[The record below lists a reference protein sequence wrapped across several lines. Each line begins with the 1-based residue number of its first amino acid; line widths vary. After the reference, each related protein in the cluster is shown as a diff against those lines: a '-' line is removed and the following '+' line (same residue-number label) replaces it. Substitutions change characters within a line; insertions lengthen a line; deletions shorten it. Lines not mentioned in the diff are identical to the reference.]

1 MERAE
6 NESGGEST
14 GGVEGRSSEGARCK
28 RGGSDSKLKNM
39 REMPGTNEM
48 RRMSHSDSKGAD
60 WLEIL
65 VEGDSIH
72 DKYNEERGQKLPN
85 EGHSRLRVGQ
95 RANCDESGGGGRQAQ
110 PQKASS
116 DDRSDQ
122 LSADECEGIRIAD
135 AVGSSESSSDGG
147 VDVSSADVGNGI
159 QNDGEGEA
167 VPDGAR
173 SQAVLSGIG
182 DAGSTKEL
190 KQERSYEFRHHTLDG
205 LAHTL
210 LPIAH
215 IQRSKKQTNLIRG
228 PLRLVLRS
236 NNMK

>member
-1 MERAE
+1 
-6 NESGGEST
+6 
-14 GGVEGRSSEGARCK
+14 
-28 RGGSDSKLKNM
+28 
-39 REMPGTNEM
+39 
-48 RRMSHSDSKGAD
+48 MSHSDSKGAD

-205 LAHTL
+205 LMGDSHSGT
-210 LPIAH
+210 
-215 IQRSKKQTNLIRG
+215 
-228 PLRLVLRS
+228 
-236 NNMK
+236 

>member
-39 REMPGTNEM
+39 REMLGTNKM

-85 EGHSRLRVGQ
+85 EGQSRLRVGQ
-95 RANCDESGGGGRQAQ
+95 RANCEAGAEAGRHNLKKPA
-110 PQKASS
+110 PMI
-116 DDRSDQ
+116 RS
-122 LSADECEGIRIAD
+122 A
-135 AVGSSESSSDGG
+135 
-147 VDVSSADVGNGI
+147 
-159 QNDGEGEA
+159 
-167 VPDGAR
+167 
-173 SQAVLSGIG
+173 
-182 DAGSTKEL
+182 
-190 KQERSYEFRHHTLDG
+190 ERR
-205 LAHTL
+205 
-210 LPIAH
+210 
-215 IQRSKKQTNLIRG
+215 
-228 PLRLVLRS
+228 
-236 NNMK
+236 

>member
-1 MERAE
+1 VERAE

-39 REMPGTNEM
+39 REMLGTNKM